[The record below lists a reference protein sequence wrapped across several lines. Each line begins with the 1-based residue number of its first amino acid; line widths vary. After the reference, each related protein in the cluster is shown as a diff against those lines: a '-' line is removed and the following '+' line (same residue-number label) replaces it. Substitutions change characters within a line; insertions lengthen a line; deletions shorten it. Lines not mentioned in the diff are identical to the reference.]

1 VSYQSTRSKALTHHL
16 ILILIFQCKINS
28 AFTSRYAV
36 YSHSDNNTCSG
47 CYGARVGGM
56 YARVPNFQSE
66 VKMYVKLTDSDFH
79 SAPEKGFTLSSGLYR

>member
-1 VSYQSTRSKALTHHL
+1 
-16 ILILIFQCKINS
+16 
-28 AFTSRYAV
+28 
-36 YSHSDNNTCSG
+36 
-47 CYGARVGGM
+47 M